1 MSRKGQMF
9 IVTMLFLVGLIFTV
23 QQLLFQYSAIDL
35 SSSFRQNDIYLL
47 ENMKDAVNRTIKST
61 PDCPDF
67 SQKMDELD
75 SFMRSMGPKEGYA
88 LSIDYTLNCTRWNN
102 PPSSDPPLNI
112 TMHIVGKG
120 LDTYSRLAMYH
131 K

>member
-1 MSRKGQMF
+1 MSRKAQMF

-23 QQLLFQYSAIDL
+23 QQLLFQYSALDL
-35 SSSFRQNDIYLL
+35 SSPFRQNDIYLL
-47 ENMKDAVNRTIKST
+47 ENMKNAVNRTIKST

-88 LSIDYTLNCTRWNN
+88 LSIDYTLNCTHWNN
-102 PPSSDPPLNI
+102 PPPSDPPLNI
-112 TMHIVGKG
+112 TMHIAGKG

-131 K
+131 R